1 MYEDTTIN
9 SISLK
14 YEREKIKKHNLE
26 VKEQEKL
33 EIFNEMKRKNMIAKF
48 FKSKFGVHAKF
59 TELRKFSQI
68 ELEK

>member
-14 YEREKIKKHNLE
+14 YEREKIKKQNLE
-26 VKEQEKL
+26 IKEREKL

-48 FKSKFGVHAKF
+48 FQTKFGVYAKF
-59 TELRKFSQI
+59 SELRKFTQA